1 MSKTIAA
8 IATGPA
14 AGPIGIIRV
23 SGPQTLAIADK
34 IFIPQNGKPLSGQPS
49 RLLTYGALHARDGS
63 VIDHCLCCVMHA
75 PHSYTGEDMAEI
87 QCHGAPAILSE
98 TLAALFAGGA
108 QQAAPGEFTQRAFLA
123 GKMDLS
129 GAEAVHDLVTAATAQ
144 AAENAAAQ
152 MDGAVGSRIREI
164 RQCIVDLV
172 AEFLAVVDYPDEEID
187 SHLFDSACEILHNA
201 TRDLYDLAETYERGR
216 ILREGIPCVIL
227 GRPNAGKSSLLNA
240 LAGFD
245 RAIVTSVPG
254 TTRDV
259 IEETIRIGAVV
270 LHLYDTAGLR
280 DTEDPVEK
288 LGIDRAMKQA
298 QISAL
303 ILAVFDSSDD
313 ISDDDLMVI
322 ARTHGKRTIAVLN
335 KSDLP
340 SALDV
345 ETIRRHFE
353 HVIAI
358 SAKTGEGLK
367 ELYDL
372 IPQVVGMDG
381 TSFDGSIITNAR
393 QAAALVRAAERC
405 EEAFVA
411 AQLGMTPDAVVMDAE
426 GAIAALGEITGQAV
440 RDDIVATIFGKFCV
454 GK

>member
-1 MSKTIAA
+1 MGTTIAA

-14 AGPIGIIRV
+14 SGPIGIIRV

-34 IFIPQNGKPLSGQPS
+34 IFTPQGGGALSARPS
-49 RLLTYGALHARDGS
+49 RLLTYGALHARDGR

-87 QCHGAPAILSE
+87 QCHGSPAILSE

-108 QQAAPGEFTQRAFLA
+108 QQAAPGEFTQRAFLS

-164 RQCIVDLV
+164 RQYLVDLV
-172 AEFLAVVDYPDEEID
+172 AEFLAVIDYPDEEID
-187 SHLFDSACEILHNA
+187 SHLFDNACEILHNA
-201 TRDLYDLAETYERGR
+201 TRALYDLAETYERGR
-216 ILREGIPCVIL
+216 ILREGVPCAIL

-240 LAGFD
+240 LAGVD

-288 LGIDRAMKQA
+288 IGIDRAMKQA
-298 QISAL
+298 QASAL
-303 ILAVFDSSDD
+303 ILAVFDSSDH

-340 SALDV
+340 SALDM

-353 HVIAI
+353 HVIAV
-358 SAKTGEGLK
+358 SAKTGEGLQ
-367 ELYDL
+367 ELYKL

-381 TSFDGSIITNAR
+381 MAFDGTIITNAR

-405 EEAFVA
+405 EAAFVA
-411 AQLGMTPDAVVMDAE
+411 AQLGITPDAVVMDAE

-440 RDDIVATIFGKFCV
+440 RDDIVATIFDKFCV